1 MRFNK
6 LLALR
11 IVRYLIL
18 LGFLGLLL
26 TTYLAYHINKETE
39 AYIYDRVEELPS
51 TYTALVLGASVRRN
65 GELSTMLR
73 DRVESALLLY
83 NKGKIKRF
91 LVSGDNRTTNY
102 NEPVAMKKYLLER
115 GVPEE
120 DIFMDF
126 AGFDTYDSVYRASYI
141 FEVDSAIVVS
151 QRFHLPRAVYIA
163 RSMGLN
169 FYGYNGDRREYELES
184 RNRFREVAANV
195 KAWIELLINK
205 EPHFKGDKI
214 PITGKNKVEFVL
226 DAFNKE
232 LVFVK
237 L

>member
-1 MRFNK
+1 MFIK
-6 LLALR
+6 KILTLR
-11 IVRYLIL
+11 ILRYLFLAALLVLIL
-18 LGFLGLLL
+18 
-26 TTYLAYHINKETE
+26 TSYLSYHIKSETE
-39 AYIYDRVEELPS
+39 QYIYDDINKIPK
-51 TYTALVLGASVRRN
+51 TYTALVLGASVRSN

-83 NKGKIKRF
+83 HNGKISRF

-102 NEPVAMKKYLLER
+102 NEPVAMKKYLQER

-141 FEVDSAIVVS
+141 FEVDNAIVVS

-184 RNRFREVAANV
+184 RNRFREIAANV
-195 KAWIELLINK
+195 KAWLELSIDK

-214 PITGKNKVEFVL
+214 PITGKN
-226 DAFNKE
+226 N
-232 LVFVK
+232 
-237 L
+237 

>member
-102 NEPVAMKKYLLER
+102 NEPVAMKKYLWRR

-214 PITGKNKVEFVL
+214 PITGKN
-226 DAFNKE
+226 N
-232 LVFVK
+232 
-237 L
+237 

>member
-26 TTYLAYHINKETE
+26 TTYLAYHINKKTE

-214 PITGKNKVEFVL
+214 PITGKN
-226 DAFNKE
+226 N
-232 LVFVK
+232 
-237 L
+237 

>member
-83 NKGKIKRF
+83 TKGKIKRF

-214 PITGKNKVEFVL
+214 PITGKN
-226 DAFNKE
+226 N
-232 LVFVK
+232 
-237 L
+237 

>member
-11 IVRYLIL
+11 VVRYLIL
-18 LGFLGLLL
+18 LGLLGLLL

-195 KAWIELLINK
+195 KAWIELLIDK

-214 PITGKNKVEFVL
+214 PITGKN
-226 DAFNKE
+226 N
-232 LVFVK
+232 
-237 L
+237 

>member
-102 NEPVAMKKYLLER
+102 NEPVAMKKYLLGR

-214 PITGKNKVEFVL
+214 PITGKN
-226 DAFNKE
+226 N
-232 LVFVK
+232 
-237 L
+237 